1 MEPECS
7 LCVYMCIWMCALR
20 GDGGWGVDE
29 EDSLFLVLV
38 LGGLVDLHR
47 TAQLDL
53 FWH

>member
-29 EDSLFLVLV
+29 EDEDLEPI
-38 LGGLVDLHR
+38 LGESR
-47 TAQLDL
+47 
-53 FWH
+53 FSI